1 MSGAS
6 GWKAAPE
13 NTLESLRHG
22 IEMFDG
28 IEFDVRLTAD
38 NQLVVHHDRTVS
50 IPLDELK
57 GHPTWVEEWA
67 LDDLE
72 ALGFV
77 SFRAL
82 LDVCAPG
89 MARRRKNG
97 VRRNQKAPPKSGHG
111 WRIFWSR
118 AAQPTHR

>member
-1 MSGAS
+1 MSGTS
-6 GWKAAPE
+6 EWKPAPE

-38 NQLVVHHDRTVS
+38 GQLVVHHDRTVS

-67 LDDLE
+67 
-72 ALGFV
+72 
-77 SFRAL
+77 
-82 LDVCAPG
+82 
-89 MARRRKNG
+89 
-97 VRRNQKAPPKSGHG
+97 
-111 WRIFWSR
+111 
-118 AAQPTHR
+118 